1 MPVDRE
7 QEFIVSVFLMEAWD
21 AVAEL
26 EGGVSASSP
35 PSAPLVSAWQH
46 LHTTASQHGFPAIA
60 SLAESV
66 HAGLAR
72 LADGDDVGGATLADL
87 IRSVDA
93 LKALLD
99 SVALNADDDVT
110 PPVAST

>member
-7 QEFIVSVFLMEAWD
+7 QEFIVTVFLMEAWD
-21 AVAEL
+21 AIADL
-26 EGGVSASSP
+26 EGGLSAGAP
-35 PSAPLVSAWQH
+35 PPAPLVSAWQH

-60 SLAESV
+60 GLAASV

-72 LADGDDVGGATLADL
+72 LTDRDEVPDATRADL
-87 IRSVDA
+87 DASLDA

-99 SVALNADDDVT
+99 
-110 PPVAST
+110 